1 MSDVSDLHDSLTS
14 KLPHTYRK
22 GSLLITIK
30 ATEHDSYGRFT
41 VIDAEAHYKTVPVEL
56 NLPLHYIRPR
66 VGADDPLTLV
76 ETIVANTVRS
86 TGKLQ

>member
-1 MSDVSDLHDSLTS
+1 MSDVSDLHDSVAD

-30 ATEHDSYGRFT
+30 ATEHDNYGRFT
-41 VIDAEAHYKTVPVEL
+41 VVDAEAHYQTKPVALE
-56 NLPLHYIRPR
+56 LPLHYIRPR
-66 VGADDPLTLV
+66 VGSDDPLTLV